1 MKFSCFK
8 CGQHLAA
15 EPDMIGRQIDCP
27 NCSAKITV
35 VAETAAAPATPAKKP
50 PIKFSCFKCGQ
61 HLAAE
66 PDMVGRQI
74 ECPACASKITV
85 VGESPVEPVAALVTT
100 PPVRPSTPTPP
111 SPAKPPAA
119 ASTTTAPVQ
128 TPAAPAKPAA
138 PIQPPAARPGAVSSS
153 AAAPAAKSAAP
164 SSAASAPIN
173 KPAAPAT
180 KPATSSANQPT
191 TPASKP
197 AAPTN
202 PSAAPASKPAA
213 PANKPSAPAYRPPAP
228 KYKADVPARKP
239 AATKSRAPLVA
250 MVTVLVLAL
259 VGGGWYLLRHQKGK
273 PRTVKEPSI
282 TGKPSDPA
290 VDLFAAWKAGQ
301 RYQLSLEMSQT
312 TGYRV
317 RTNNSALET
326 AFAQEY
332 TLSVSNTP
340 ERNRA
345 LELEI
350 VSFTLET
357 TSGGRRVINFDSLNK
372 FAPSDGNPVAVSLS
386 KLVGGR
392 VRYLLAPDNKIL
404 QTDGVKELLARTVTA
419 ADATTPATGTRGSS
433 LARRHFNTE
442 GLRQMIEVGGAPSTP
457 MRIGQTWVAERD
469 INAGIIGTFRLTT
482 TNTFAGWQE
491 HEKKKCARI
500 NITGT
505 FNSIITRSTNSLV
518 ATGSMKIAN
527 GKVTGKSWFDPKL
540 GVVIETV
547 LDQDFDAPVIV
558 PPSRR
563 GTKSGAAPV
572 TYNPA
577 HQTLS
582 IKLNDVSP
590 LSGP

>member
-27 NCSAKITV
+27 NCSSKITV
-35 VAETAAAPATPAKKP
+35 VAETAAAPATPTKKP

-85 VGESPVEPVAALVTT
+85 VGESPFEPVAALVN
-100 PPVRPSTPTPP
+100 PPPARPAAPAPP
-111 SPAKPPAA
+111 SPAKPPNA
-119 ASTTTAPVQ
+119 ASTPTAPAQ

-138 PIQPPAARPGAVSSS
+138 PIPPSAARPGAVSSS
-153 AAAPAAKSAAP
+153 AAAPAAK
-164 SSAASAPIN
+164 
-173 KPAAPAT
+173 PAT
-180 KPATSSANQPT
+180 PQATSSANLPT
-191 TPASKP
+191 TPAGKP
-197 AAPTN
+197 AAPSN

-213 PANKPSAPAYRPPAP
+213 AANKPSAPAYRPPAP
-228 KYKADVPARKP
+228 EYKADVPARKP

-250 MVTVLVLAL
+250 IVTVLVLAL
-259 VGGGWYLLRHQKGK
+259 VGGGWYLLRGHKGK
-273 PRTVKEPSI
+273 PKTVKEPSI

-290 VDLFAAWKAGQ
+290 VDLFAAWKSGQ

-317 RTNNSALET
+317 RTNNSVLET

-332 TLSVSNTP
+332 TLSVSNAP

-386 KLVGGR
+386 KLVGER

-404 QTDGVKELLARTVTA
+404 QTDGVKDLLARTVTA
-419 ADATTPATGTRGSS
+419 ADAATPATATRGSS

-505 FNSIITRSTNSLV
+505 FNSIITRSTNRLV

-563 GTKSGAAPV
+563 GTKAGAAPV